1 MDNEIMEMGKNL
13 MQETM
18 KNVNSN
24 ISVDLNGWPAAAG
37 VIAVCITG
45 IAICGIKEFSNFQ
58 QAKIMHA

>member
-1 MDNEIMEMGKNL
+1 MDNEIMEMGKNF

-24 ISVDLNGWPAAAG
+24 INVGLNGWPAAVS

-45 IAICGIKEFSNFQ
+45 IAIYGIKEFSNFQ
-58 QAKIMHA
+58 QVKIMPA